1 MLKIFNSFSKRVE
14 EFSPIHGNEVGMYA
28 CGPTVYD
35 YPHIGHGRKYLN
47 DDILKR
53 VLEVVEG
60 YKVTHVQNITDV
72 GHLVSD
78 ADEGE
83 DKLEKGAQKTGK
95 TVWEVA
101 QEYTDYFVKEM
112 DSLNIIRPDVECKA
126 TDHIPEQIELIKK
139 IMENGYGYDTPEAVY
154 FDVSKFADY
163 GKLFGQS
170 LEEKLVGGRDEVV
183 TETSKKHPA
192 DFALW
197 FKRVGKFSDHVM
209 HWESPWGDG
218 FPGWHI
224 ECSAMSMKYLGEQ
237 FDIHTGGEDHL
248 SIHHPNEIAQSEA
261 ATGKKPF
268 VKYWF
273 HSLFL
278 AVDGKKM
285 SKSLGNVYKVAD
297 IVERGFSPMAL
308 RYYYLS
314 AHYRKQMNFSWEGM
328 EGVANSYKKLK
339 KEFLALRVEGGQEK
353 NIFGDKAEVEL
364 SGREAFFRDEFVHAV
379 EDDLNMSAALAVA
392 RAVLK
397 DEKLNSFE
405 KRRLV
410 ENFDKVFGLKLAERD
425 EVPADIPAEVMEMV
439 NKREEMR
446 KTKQWAESDAL
457 RKEIEAKGFKV
468 SDFFDGVTVEKV

>member
-1 MLKIFNSFSKRVE
+1 MLKIFNSLSKKIE
-14 EFSPIHGNEVGMYA
+14 EFKPIKAGEVGMYA

-35 YPHIGHGRKYLN
+35 YPHIGHGRKYVN
-47 DDILKR
+47 DDVLKR

-83 DKLEKGAQKTGK
+83 DKLEKGAQKSGM

-101 QEYTDYFVKEM
+101 RMYTEYFVKEM
-112 DSLNIIRPDVECKA
+112 DLLNIIRPDIECKA
-126 TDHIPEQIELIKK
+126 TDHVPEQIVLIKK
-139 IMENGYGYDTPEAVY
+139 IMDNGYGYDTPEAVY
-154 FDVSKFADY
+154 FDVSKFTDY

-170 LEEKLVGGRDEVV
+170 LDEKLVGGRDEVV

-197 FKRVGKFSDHVM
+197 FKRVGKFADHVM

-237 FDIHTGGEDHL
+237 IDIHTGGEDHL

-285 SKSLGNVYKVAD
+285 SKSLGNVYQVSD
-297 IVERGFSPMAL
+297 IVKKGYSPMAL

-328 EGVANSYKKLK
+328 EGVSNSYKKLK
-339 KEFLALRVEGGQEK
+339 KEFLALRVEGGQDK
-353 NIFGDKAEVEL
+353 NIFEPKPEVEL
-364 SGREAFFRDEFVHAV
+364 SGKEIFFRNEFVKVV

-392 RAVLK
+392 RAVLG
-397 DEKLNSFE
+397 DDTLTSFE

-410 ENFDKVFGLKLAERD
+410 ENFDKVFGLKLSERD

-446 KTKQWAESDAL
+446 KSKQWAESDDL
-457 RKEIEAKGFKV
+457 RKEIEDKGYKV
-468 SDFFDGVTVEKV
+468 SDFFDGVKVEKV